1 MIVALLAAALAST
14 AQGPQIAAATAP
26 CHAAP
31 TLCLAPRNNGAR
43 QRLLREDGPRPD
55 SKWDAFRFNARPC
68 RLIGHLDCPRRGQ
81 RQIFRLG
88 EPIGRTLTR
97 SFGLG

>member
-1 MIVALLAAALAST
+1 MIVALLAAALASQ

-31 TLCLAPRNNGAR
+31 TLCIAPRNSDLR
-43 QRLLREDGPRPD
+43 QRLLRDEGPRPD

-68 RLIGHLDCPRRGQ
+68 RLIGNLDCPRRAQ
-81 RQIFRLG
+81 RQIIRLG
-88 EPIGRTLTR
+88 EPIARTLTR
-97 SFGLG
+97 SFGLD